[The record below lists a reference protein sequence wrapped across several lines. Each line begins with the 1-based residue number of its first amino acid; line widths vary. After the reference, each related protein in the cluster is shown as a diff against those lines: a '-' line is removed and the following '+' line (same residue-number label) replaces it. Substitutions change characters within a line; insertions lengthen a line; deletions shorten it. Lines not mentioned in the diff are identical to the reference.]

1 MVRYKKKYKGLSVQ
15 HTAFL
20 VKVYF
25 ESFVILGIVE
35 VNGWRHAIA
44 TLPVRKEVVSIE
56 WEAVWAHELV
66 WTRLQRSNSLCPTG
80 NETLIPW
87 TLIF

>member
-1 MVRYKKKYKGLSVQ
+1 MPL
-15 HTAFL
+15 L

-25 ESFVILGIVE
+25 ESFVILGIME

-44 TLPVRKEVVSIE
+44 TLLVRKEVVSIE

-66 WTRLQRSNSLCPTG
+66 WT
-80 NETLIPW
+80 
-87 TLIF
+87 